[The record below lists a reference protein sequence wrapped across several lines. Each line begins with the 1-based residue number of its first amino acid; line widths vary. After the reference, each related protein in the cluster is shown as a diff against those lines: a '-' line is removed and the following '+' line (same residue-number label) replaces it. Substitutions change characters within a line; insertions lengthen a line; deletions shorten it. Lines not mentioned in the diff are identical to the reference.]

1 MTQTNKGTKRQARR
15 SYDFM
20 RGHVIR
26 EVAQNMGVSISYV
39 RKVLD
44 GFSSYGRA
52 DEIKAAFNKRYN
64 EIKQLLNQNQ

>member
-1 MTQTNKGTKRQARR
+1 MDKVTKKRAVRI
-15 SYDFM
+15 YDM
-20 RGHVIR
+20 KRALAIKETAAALSVT
-26 EVAQNMGVSISYV
+26 EPYV
-39 RKVLD
+39 RNVLN